1 MVRPVLEYASTVWD
15 PHTLTNI
22 NKIEAVQR
30 RAARFCLNDFS
41 TFSSV
46 TNMLRTLNLPP
57 LQQQRERAKLI
68 MMYKI
73 VTDLVDIPRDYF
85 TPSDSRLRKVYYM

>member
-15 PHTLTNI
+15 PHTLTSI
-22 NKIEAVQR
+22 NKVEAVQR
-30 RAARFCLNDFS
+30 RAALNDFS

-46 TNMLRTLNLPP
+46 INMLRTLNLSP